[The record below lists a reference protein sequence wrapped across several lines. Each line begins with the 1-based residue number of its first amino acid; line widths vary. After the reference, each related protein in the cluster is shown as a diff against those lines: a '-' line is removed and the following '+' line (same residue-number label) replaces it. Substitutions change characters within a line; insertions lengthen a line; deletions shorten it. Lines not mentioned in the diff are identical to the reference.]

1 MLIQVDSLFFNQSL
15 QNYMILGNKRDLS
28 NKLVSLFCVKDSK
41 TPEEP
46 CDHRVLKYVLE
57 QATKLRELI
66 ILENITDA
74 DLAFIDVK
82 IKAPLE
88 WLQIKDITDASIDG
102 ICQLASSLKTLCF
115 EDCEQITNDGKQMN
129 C

>member
-1 MLIQVDSLFFNQSL
+1 
-15 QNYMILGNKRDLS
+15 MIPGNRPDLS
-28 NKLVSLFCVKDSK
+28 NTLVSLFCVKDSK
-41 TPEEP
+41 IPEEP
-46 CDHRVLKYVLE
+46 CDYRVLKYVLE
-57 QATKLRELI
+57 QATKLRQLI

-74 DLAFIDVK
+74 DYAFIDVR

-88 WLQIKDITDASIDG
+88 WLQLKDISDESIDG

-115 EDCEQITNDGKQMN
+115 EDCEQITNDGMQK

>member
-1 MLIQVDSLFFNQSL
+1 
-15 QNYMILGNKRDLS
+15 MIPGNKPDLS
-28 NKLVSLFCVKDSK
+28 NTLVSLFCDKDSK
-41 TPEEP
+41 LSEEP

-57 QATKLRELI
+57 QATKLRKLI

-74 DLAFIDVK
+74 DLAFIDVR

-88 WLQIKDITDASIDG
+88 MLHLKDVSDASIDG

-115 EDCEQITNDGKQMN
+115 KDCEQITNQGMQK